1 VHNFSSHEK
10 SNYLLWMPLENF
22 TDIKRNS
29 QLYKGKRTNALKT
42 ETSVK
47 HT

>member
-10 SNYLLWMPLENF
+10 NNYLLWMPLGNF
-22 TDIKRNS
+22 ADIKRNS
-29 QLYKGKRTNALKT
+29 QLYKGKSTNASKP

-47 HT
+47 RT